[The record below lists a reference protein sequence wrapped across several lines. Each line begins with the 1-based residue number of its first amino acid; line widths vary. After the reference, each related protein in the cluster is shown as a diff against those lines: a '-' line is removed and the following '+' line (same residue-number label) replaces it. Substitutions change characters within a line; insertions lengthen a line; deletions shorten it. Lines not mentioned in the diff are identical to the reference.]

1 MTMIKNQSKLVKLLH
16 ADRRGPLVEAAV
28 LTRCKDVGDHGVE
41 TVAFTFFVF
50 KVTPVWKDI
59 TNVTLAAKAV
69 TALRAEL
76 GPSGV
81 VLTAQ
86 MEELLKTWESGAML
100 QEAAA
105 QPSTS
110 GEACVGEPALAQES
124 ATVAEP
130 ASAAVSAGPPAA
142 MFAVG
147 SGNGNGAKRLTLAER
162 AKAAKRQC
170 V

>member
-16 ADRRGPLVEAAV
+16 ADRRGPLVQAAG

-50 KVTPVWKDI
+50 KVTRVWKDI

-86 MEELLKTWESGAML
+86 MEELRGRAERCSKKPRHSRQHRFQDWKCPCNRKCHIAC
-100 QEAAA
+100 
-105 QPSTS
+105 TS
-110 GEACVGEPALAQES
+110 GTTLLDEAYDRRVVQ
-124 ATVAEP
+124 
-130 ASAAVSAGPPAA
+130 
-142 MFAVG
+142 
-147 SGNGNGAKRLTLAER
+147 
-162 AKAAKRQC
+162 
-170 V
+170 